1 MVVMSSDKWLGD
13 FSRKTR
19 YVCVLEEIAALDFS
33 KRGYP
38 VRYGGEGR
46 GDDGQWLGSAAS
58 QAAVRWG
65 VSEAALCGKGQ
76 GCSRFPLSSRLVG
89 GRELGKR
96 RARAAGTDATYPS
109 YMPAGGFLGKDQNNP
124 PPGFGP

>member
-1 MVVMSSDKWLGD
+1 MSSDKWLGD

-33 KRGYP
+33 KRDYP
-38 VRYGGEGR
+38 VRYGGERR
-46 GDDGQWLGSAAS
+46 GEDWPGSVAR

-89 GRELGKR
+89 GRELGKGENQSR
-96 RARAAGTDATYPS
+96 RH
-109 YMPAGGFLGKDQNNP
+109 
-124 PPGFGP
+124 